1 MKRYCLALDLQE
13 DPALIAEYEDWHT
26 RVSPEIKKS
35 ITDAG
40 ITRFDIYR
48 VGNRMFAIMDTTDDF
63 DPEQKAS
70 MDAANPVVQK
80 WENLMWKY
88 QKPLPFAK
96 PGEKWMMMKQIFQ
109 L

>member
-48 VGNRMFAIMDTTDDF
+48 VGYRMFAII
-63 DPEQKAS
+63 
-70 MDAANPVVQK
+70 
-80 WENLMWKY
+80 
-88 QKPLPFAK
+88 PLPVLEPLTLPSANISSDWALEIK
-96 PGEKWMMMKQIFQ
+96 ATETKNTVLNNLIIV
-109 L
+109 